1 MQAALECFRD
11 PRDLVFLEVDVQVVP
26 CPLLVSCASVEWVEV
41 EGPFLLVYTVVPHL
55 SSCQEG
61 NYGSNWLS
69 SMLEAQKL
77 WEVEWTASPLEPAAS
92 GHNVAVGMKTRKR
105 KAHRLW
111 VFNWHHSP
119 TGPPALLG
127 LLGRLGLEGERWSLS
142 QFETGLSGPVR
153 IPAGML
159 KEWGAV
165 TVGAALGTWSATCK

>member
-1 MQAALECFRD
+1 M
-11 PRDLVFLEVDVQVVP
+11 
-26 CPLLVSCASVEWVEV
+26 
-41 EGPFLLVYTVVPHL
+41 
-55 SSCQEG
+55 
-61 NYGSNWLS
+61 
-69 SMLEAQKL
+69 EAQKL
-77 WEVEWTASPLEPAAS
+77 WEVNGQLRSPLEPAAT

-127 LLGRLGLEGERWSLS
+127 LFGRLGLGGERWSLS

-159 KEWGAV
+159 KEWGTV
-165 TVGAALGTWSATCK
+165 TIGQPWELGQPPATSE